1 MSNTKQK
8 IISELKSK
16 LTQFKSQLKS
26 HKSKDEQ
33 DEKKENEEIILKLPS
48 NKNNIEKNNNKE
60 NIDNNTIINK
70 QIKPSKI
77 ERANSTCFSFGSTKK
92 FLDFDFDKMLNENK
106 RHSNSKSNINIDELN
121 IMTKNKT
128 FINLDLNTKKIF
140 SKTDRQKDMFNLN
153 NINNLNHINDDYI
166 NNRNKYEQNYS
177 EPNVDNYKTI
187 RNHNNNIRLQNKI
200 FNFSINDL
208 IPLPKT
214 KNEKERFS
222 AKPEIRTDVS
232 RYNLN
237 FMTNNNYNLNNNNKN
252 TNRKSSAKLFTNS
265 NIYKKDNNNN
275 YSMNIKNILN
285 NNTRNTNI
293 NSFNGL
299 NNKYLISSH
308 TTYNYNSYNRFN
320 GYNDYNKINKRKN
333 FLTEFENNKSNNQ
346 NLNMKDIHKV
356 KYMIQNLS
364 TDEINNMPI
373 SVFKEM
379 KDLYDLIYRKFLK
392 NNLI

>member
-1 MSNTKQK
+1 MSSTKQK

-26 HKSKDEQ
+26 HKIKDDQ
-33 DEKKENEEIILKLPS
+33 DEKKEDEEIIIKLPLS
-48 NKNNIEKNNNKE
+48 KNNIEKNTNKE
-60 NIDNNTIINK
+60 NMNNNIIMNK

-77 ERANSTCFSFGSTKK
+77 ERANSTCFSSFGSTKK
-92 FLDFDFDKMLNENK
+92 FLDFDFDKMLNETK
-106 RHSNSKSNINIDELN
+106 RHSNSKTNINIDELN
-121 IMTKNKT
+121 IIPKNKT
-128 FINLDLNTKKIF
+128 FINLDFNTKKLF
-140 SKTDRQKDMFNLN
+140 SKTDRQKEMINLN
-153 NINNLNHINDDYI
+153 NINNLNCINNDYI
-166 NNRNKYEQNYS
+166 NKYEQNYS

-187 RNHNNNIRLQNKI
+187 RTQNNNIILQNK
-200 FNFSINDL
+200 FYNFSKNDL
-208 IPLPKT
+208 IPISNT
-214 KNEKERFS
+214 KIERERFS

-237 FMTNNNYNLNNNNKN
+237 FMTNNNMNNKN
-252 TNRKSSAKLFTNS
+252 TNRKNSAKLFNNS
-265 NIYKKDNNNN
+265 NIYKIDNNN

-285 NNTRNTNI
+285 NNNKRKTNYNAI
-293 NSFNGL
+293 SGL

-308 TTYNYNSYNRFN
+308 TTYNYNYNSYNSFK
-320 GYNDYNKINKRKN
+320 GYNNYNKTNKRKN
-333 FLTEFENNKSNNQ
+333 FLTELENNKSNNC
-346 NLNMKDIHKV
+346 NLNMNDIHKV